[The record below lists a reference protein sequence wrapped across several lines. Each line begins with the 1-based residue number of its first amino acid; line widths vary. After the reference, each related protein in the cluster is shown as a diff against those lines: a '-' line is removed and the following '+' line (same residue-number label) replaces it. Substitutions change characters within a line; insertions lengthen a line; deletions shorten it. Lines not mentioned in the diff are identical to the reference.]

1 MVTSWKRPVMK
12 NLSLLILLFVSFILF
27 LVGISIPGRNSALH
41 IIVVVTAVAL
51 GFLFYVLT
59 FHQVLTTPSLKGQR
73 RIFWIV
79 ALVCLPM
86 IGNLI
91 YIIVHDA
98 LTRKQIPKTDV

>member
-1 MVTSWKRPVMK
+1 MK

-27 LVGISIPGRNSALH
+27 LVGISIPGRGTALH
-41 IIVVVTAVAL
+41 IIFVVTGLVL
-51 GFLFYVLT
+51 GFVFYALS
-59 FHQVLTTPSLKGQR
+59 FRQVLNLKNER

-79 ALVCLPM
+79 AIVCVPM

>member
-1 MVTSWKRPVMK
+1 MK
-12 NLSLLILLFVSFILF
+12 NLPLLILLIVSFILF
-27 LVGISIPGRNSALH
+27 LVGVSIPGRGTALH

-51 GFLFYVLT
+51 GFVFYILT
-59 FHQVLTTPSLKGQR
+59 FHQVLTSPSLKGQR

-79 ALVCLPM
+79 TLVCLPM

-98 LTRKQIPKTDV
+98 LTRKQIPKTEV

>member
-1 MVTSWKRPVMK
+1 MSEERSVMK

-27 LVGISIPGRNSALH
+27 LVGISISGRNTALH
-41 IIVVVTAVAL
+41 IIVVVISVAL

-59 FHQVLTTPSLKGQR
+59 FHQVLKLRSER

-79 ALVCLPM
+79 AVVCLPM

-98 LTRKQIPKTDV
+98 LTRKQIPKTDI

>member
-1 MVTSWKRPVMK
+1 MK
-12 NLSLLILLFVSFILF
+12 NLSWLILLFVSFILF
-27 LVGISIPGRNSALH
+27 LVGISIPGRGSALH

-51 GFLFYVLT
+51 GFLFYLLT
-59 FHQVLTTPSLKGQR
+59 FHQVLTTPSLKGEK

-91 YIIVHDA
+91 YIIVDDA
-98 LTRKQIPKTDV
+98 LTRNQIPKTDV

>member
-1 MVTSWKRPVMK
+1 MK
-12 NLSLLILLFVSFILF
+12 NLSLLILLIVSFILF
-27 LVGISIPGRNSALH
+27 LVGVSIPGRGTALH

-51 GFLFYVLT
+51 GFVVYLLT
-59 FHQVLTTPSLKGQR
+59 FHQVLTSPSLKGQR

>member
-1 MVTSWKRPVMK
+1 MK
-12 NLSLLILLFVSFILF
+12 NLSLLILLIVSFMLF
-27 LVGISIPGRNSALH
+27 LVGVSIPGRGTALH

-51 GFLFYVLT
+51 GFVFYLLT
-59 FHQVLTTPSLKGQR
+59 FHQVLTSPSLKGQR